1 LAALSAKIM
10 SPRTKQQ
17 FADLRKDR
25 RQAILDAALQVFANH
40 GYHSASVSMIA
51 KEAGVSKGL
60 MYNYF
65 ESKEAVLLTLV
76 NDLFDRVVALIGL
89 QPGEVLTR
97 ERFIEL
103 IDVSIDIAVKEPQRW
118 KLYMSL
124 GFQPEVTPILM
135 ETMMPKVAPFMA
147 SLAQYFHSK
156 GHEDPMTIMRYYSA
170 VLDGV
175 QMHALLDPHNFP
187 VEKVKQMVIAQ
198 FA

>member
-1 LAALSAKIM
+1 M
-10 SPRTKQQ
+10 SPRTSLQ
-17 FADLRKDR
+17 FEDLRTDR
-25 RQAILDAALQVFANH
+25 RQAILNAALTVFANH

-65 ESKEAVLLTLV
+65 ESKEQVLLTLV
-76 NDLFDRVVALIGL
+76 NDLFDTVVDLLRIT
-89 QPGEVLTR
+89 PGEVLTR

-103 IDVSIDIAVKEPQRW
+103 IDLQIDIAVKEPQRW

-124 GFQPEVTPILM
+124 AFQPEVTPLLM
-135 ETMMPKVAPFMA
+135 ETMLPKVTPFMM
-147 SLAQYFHSK
+147 SMSQYFLSK
-156 GHEDPMTIMRYYSA
+156 GYEDPVAAMRYFTAS
-170 VLDGV
+170 VDGV
-175 QMHALLDPHNFP
+175 QMHALLDPDNFP

>member
-1 LAALSAKIM
+1 M

-17 FADLRKDR
+17 FADLRTDR
-25 RQAILDAALQVFANH
+25 RQAILDAALTVFANH

-65 ESKEAVLLTLV
+65 ESKEQVLLTLV
-76 NDLFDRVVALIGL
+76 NDLFDTVVELLKIT
-89 QPGEVLTR
+89 PGEVLTR

-124 GFQPEVTPILM
+124 AFQPEVTPLLM
-135 ETMMPKVAPFMA
+135 ETMMPKVTPFMM
-147 SLAQYFHSK
+147 SMSQYFHAK
-156 GHEDPMTIMRYYSA
+156 GCEDPVAAMRYFSA
-170 VLDGV
+170 TLDGV
-175 QMHALLDPHNFP
+175 QMHALLDPDNFP
-187 VEKVKQMVIAQ
+187 VEKVKMMVIEQ

>member
-1 LAALSAKIM
+1 M
-10 SPRTKQQ
+10 SPRSKQQ

-25 RQAILDAALQVFANH
+25 RQAILDAALTVFANS

-51 KEAGVSKGL
+51 KEAVVSKGL

-76 NDLFDRVVALIGL
+76 NDLFDMMVTKLKVT
-89 QPGEVLTR
+89 PDEVLTR
-97 ERFIEL
+97 ERFIE
-103 IDVSIDIAVKEPQRW
+103 IIEISIDIAVQEPERW

-124 GFQPEVTPILM
+124 AFQPEVTPLLM
-135 ETMMPKVAPFMA
+135 ETMMPKVMPFMM
-147 SLAQYFHSK
+147 SMSQYFQTK
-156 GHEDPMTIMRYYSA
+156 GYEDPVAAMRYFNA
-170 VLDGV
+170 TLDGV
-175 QMHALLDPHNFP
+175 QMHALLDPDNFP

>member
-1 LAALSAKIM
+1 M

-17 FADLRKDR
+17 FEDLRTDR
-25 RQAILDAALQVFANH
+25 RRAILHAALTVFANH
-40 GYHSASVSMIA
+40 GYHSASVAMIA

-65 ESKEAVLLTLV
+65 ESKEQVLLTLV
-76 NDLFDRVVALIGL
+76 NDLFDEVVTKMRII
-89 QPGEVLTR
+89 PGEVLSR

-103 IDVSIDIAVKEPQRW
+103 ITLSIDFAVEEPQRW

-135 ETMMPKVAPFMA
+135 ETMMPKVMPFMM
-147 SLAQYFHSK
+147 SMSQYFRAK
-156 GHEDPMTIMRYYSA
+156 GHEDPVTMMRYYSA

-175 QMHALLDPHNFP
+175 QMHALLDPDNFP
-187 VEKVKQMVIAQ
+187 VEKVKKMVIAQ

>member
-1 LAALSAKIM
+1 M
-10 SPRTKQQ
+10 PPRSPHQ
-17 FADLRKDR
+17 FETLRNDR
-25 RQAILDAALQVFANH
+25 RQAILDAALTVFANH

-76 NDLFDRVVALIGL
+76 NDLFDMMVTKLKVT
-89 QPGEVLTR
+89 PDEVLTR
-97 ERFIEL
+97 ERFIE
-103 IDVSIDIAVKEPQRW
+103 IIEISIDIAVQEPERW

-124 GFQPEVTPILM
+124 AFQPEVTPLLM
-135 ETMMPKVAPFMA
+135 ATMMPKVMPFMM
-147 SLAQYFHSK
+147 SMSQYFHAK
-156 GHEDPMTIMRYYSA
+156 GYENPVAAMRYYNA

-175 QMHALLDPHNFP
+175 QMHALLDPDNFP
-187 VEKVKQMVIAQ
+187 VEKVKQMVIEQ

>member
-1 LAALSAKIM
+1 M
-10 SPRTKQQ
+10 SPRSPQQ

-25 RQAILDAALQVFANH
+25 RQAILDAALTVFANN

-65 ESKEAVLLTLV
+65 PSKKAVLLTLV
-76 NDLFDRVVALIGL
+76 NDLFDTVVEKFNII
-89 QPGEVLTR
+89 PGEVYTR

-103 IDVSIDIAVKEPQRW
+103 IELSIDIAVSEPQRW

-135 ETMMPKVAPFMA
+135 ETMMPKVMPFMQ
-147 SLAQYFHSK
+147 SMAQYFASK
-156 GHEDPMTIMRYYSA
+156 GHEDPMTMMRYYSA

-175 QMHALLDPHNFP
+175 QMHALLDPDNFP

>member
-1 LAALSAKIM
+1 M

-17 FADLRKDR
+17 FEDLRTDR
-25 RQAILDAALQVFANH
+25 RRAILNAALTVFANH

-51 KEAGVSKGL
+51 QEAGVSKGL

-65 ESKEAVLLTLV
+65 ESKEQVLLTLV
-76 NDLFDRVVALIGL
+76 NDLFDEVVAKMRIT
-89 QPGEVLTR
+89 PGEVFTQD
-97 ERFIEL
+97 RFIEL
-103 IDVSIDIAVKEPQRW
+103 ITLSIDIAVKEPQRW

-135 ETMMPKVAPFMA
+135 ETMMPKVMPFMM
-147 SLAQYFHSK
+147 SMSQYFHAK
-156 GHEDPMTIMRYYSA
+156 GYEDPVTMMRYYSA

-175 QMHALLDPHNFP
+175 QMHALLDPDNFP
-187 VEKVKQMVIAQ
+187 VEKVKKMVIAQ

>member
-1 LAALSAKIM
+1 M

-17 FADLRKDR
+17 FEDLRKDR
-25 RQAILDAALQVFANH
+25 RQAILDAALTVFANS

-60 MYNYF
+60 LYNYF

-76 NDLFDRVVALIGL
+76 SDLFDTVVELMRIT
-89 QPGEVLTR
+89 PGEVFTR

-103 IDVSIDIAVKEPQRW
+103 IDISIDIAVKEPKRW

-124 GFQPEVTPILM
+124 AFQPDVTPILM
-135 ETMMPKVAPFMA
+135 ETMMPKVTPFMM
-147 SLAQYFHSK
+147 SMSQYFHSK
-156 GHEDPMTIMRYYSA
+156 GYEDPVTMMRYYSA

-175 QMHALLDPHNFP
+175 QMHALLDPENFP
-187 VEKVKQMVIAQ
+187 VEKVKLMVIAQ

>member
-1 LAALSAKIM
+1 M
-10 SPRTKQQ
+10 SPRSKQQ
-17 FADLRKDR
+17 FANLRTER
-25 RQAILDAALQVFANH
+25 RQEILNAALKVFANH
-40 GYHSASVSMIA
+40 GYHSASVSMVA

-76 NDLFDRVVALIGL
+76 NDLFDHVVELMRIV
-89 QPGEVLTR
+89 PGEVFTR

-103 IDVSIDIAVKEPQRW
+103 IEISIDVAVKEPERW

-135 ETMMPKVAPFMA
+135 ETMMPKVMPFMM
-147 SLAQYFHSK
+147 SMSQYFHSK
-156 GHEDPMTIMRYYSA
+156 GHEDPVTMMRYYSA

-175 QMHALLDPHNFP
+175 QMHALLDPENFP

>member
-1 LAALSAKIM
+1 M

-25 RQAILDAALQVFANH
+25 RQAILDAALKVFATH

-65 ESKEAVLLTLV
+65 PSKEAVLLTLV
-76 NDLFDRVVALIGL
+76 NDLFDMMVTMLKVI
-89 QPGEVLTR
+89 PDEVLTR
-97 ERFIEL
+97 ERFIEV
-103 IDVSIDIAVKEPQRW
+103 IEMSINIAVQEPERW

-124 GFQPEVTPILM
+124 AFQPEVTPLLM
-135 ETMMPKVAPFMA
+135 ETMMPKVMPFMM
-147 SLAQYFHSK
+147 SMSQYFHAK
-156 GHEDPMTIMRYYSA
+156 GYEDPVAMMRYFNA
-170 VLDGV
+170 TLDGV
-175 QMHALLDPHNFP
+175 QMHALLDPDNFP

>member
-1 LAALSAKIM
+1 M
-10 SPRTKQQ
+10 SPRTSHQ
-17 FADLRKDR
+17 FETLRKDR
-25 RQAILDAALQVFANH
+25 RQAILDAALTVFANS

-76 NDLFDRVVALIGL
+76 NDLFDTVVDLLRIT
-89 QPGEVLTR
+89 PGEVLTR

-103 IDVSIDIAVKEPQRW
+103 IDLQIDIAVKEPQRW

-124 GFQPEVTPILM
+124 AFQPEVTPLLM
-135 ETMMPKVAPFMA
+135 ETMLPKVTPFMM
-147 SLAQYFHSK
+147 SMSQYFLSK
-156 GHEDPMTIMRYYSA
+156 GYEDPVAAMRYFTAS
-170 VLDGV
+170 VDGV
-175 QMHALLDPHNFP
+175 QMHALLDPDNFP
-187 VEKVKQMVIAQ
+187 VEKVKQMLIAQ

>member
-1 LAALSAKIM
+1 M
-10 SPRTKQQ
+10 SPRSKQQ
-17 FADLRKDR
+17 FEDLRTDR
-25 RQAILDAALQVFANH
+25 RQGILNAALTVFANH

-65 ESKEAVLLTLV
+65 ESKEQVLLTLV
-76 NDLFDRVVALIGL
+76 NDLFDTVVELLRIT
-89 QPGEVLTR
+89 PGEVLTR

-124 GFQPEVTPILM
+124 AFQPEVTPLLM
-135 ETMMPKVAPFMA
+135 ATMMPKVTPFMM
-147 SLAQYFHSK
+147 SMSQYFHAK
-156 GHEDPMTIMRYYSA
+156 GYEDPVTMMRYYNA

-175 QMHALLDPHNFP
+175 QMHALLDPDNFP

>member
-1 LAALSAKIM
+1 M
-10 SPRTKQQ
+10 SPRTSLQ
-17 FADLRKDR
+17 FEDLRTDR
-25 RQAILDAALQVFANH
+25 RQAILNAALTVFANH

-65 ESKEAVLLTLV
+65 ESKEQVLLTLV
-76 NDLFDRVVALIGL
+76 NDLFDTVVDLLRIT
-89 QPGEVLTR
+89 PGEVLTR

-103 IDVSIDIAVKEPQRW
+103 IDLQIDIAVKEPQRW

-124 GFQPEVTPILM
+124 AFQPEVTPLLM
-135 ETMMPKVAPFMA
+135 ETMLPKVTPFMM
-147 SLAQYFHSK
+147 SMSQYFLSK
-156 GHEDPMTIMRYYSA
+156 GYEDPVAAMRYFTAS
-170 VLDGV
+170 VDGV
-175 QMHALLDPHNFP
+175 QMHALLDPANFP